1 MAILVE
7 KDQKTLSGIY
17 RDSYDTS
24 YQQYQFDITKQSE
37 ELMSKVQFI
46 KNLQCVYVDEKV
58 GFNFECIFF
67 GSDDEIFYI
76 FGDFE
81 IER

>member
-46 KNLQCVYVDEKV
+46 KNL
-58 GFNFECIFF
+58 
-67 GSDDEIFYI
+67 
-76 FGDFE
+76 
-81 IER
+81 